1 MILFN
6 CMYAKF
12 NRGFMGRFG
21 EMMTLAELNEKII
34 TIKKQILLN

>member
-34 TIKKQILLN
+34 TI